1 MEKKAVGKGMKSQK
15 QAYLFLA
22 PSLIILTIFVFVPLV
37 GAIAISIMNINIY
50 MNDISFAGLKNYLR
64 MFSDVRVGN
73 ATLNTFYFALL
84 EVPLQILL
92 ALLLVMFM
100 TKNTRWHK
108 LMRTTFYL
116 PYVCSMTAVS
126 IMWSMLLNK
135 NYGMLPYLLG
145 RIGIQMP
152 GLLTSTT
159 WAMPTVIFVTV
170 WKGFGYTLT
179 VLSAAALGVSN
190 SLYEAAELDGAG
202 GLQKFR
208 YVTIP
213 GIRDTIG
220 FCAVTTL
227 ITALQ
232 VFDQI
237 YVMTEGG
244 PQYKTETLVGY
255 IYNKGFQT
263 APFDLFEWVGDVILL
278 LIMLIVILPLL
289 WLFVSSFKSDADVIK
304 WPPHFFPADWV
315 ADQYRYVVKAIPVL
329 RMLRNTVIFAGS
341 VTVISLFFDSMAAY
355 AFSRMH
361 FRGKKVIFNVILLTM
376 MVPFQVI
383 MIPLYLE
390 EFNLGILNTYAGLIL
405 PRAASAYGIYMLTS
419 FFGNIPKSLDEAA
432 RIDGMKEFQIYSRI
446 IAPLAKPAFVTLGIF
461 HFMNNW
467 NDLLYPMM
475 LTSSVE
481 MRTLSAGLAVLVGSN
496 SIKFG
501 PTLAATVI
509 SIAPLL
515 ILFLFG
521 QRFFMEGIA
530 TSGMKE

>member
-1 MEKKAVGKGMKSQK
+1 MKKSK
-15 QAYLFLA
+15 
-22 PSLIILTIFVFVPLV
+22 
-37 GAIAISIMNINIY
+37 
-50 MNDISFAGLKNYLR
+50 
-64 MFSDVRVGN
+64 
-73 ATLNTFYFALL
+73 
-84 EVPLQILL
+84 
-92 ALLLVMFM
+92 
-100 TKNTRWHK
+100 
-108 LMRTTFYL
+108 
-116 PYVCSMTAVS
+116 
-126 IMWSMLLNK
+126 
-135 NYGMLPYLLG
+135 
-145 RIGIQMP
+145 
-152 GLLTSTT
+152 TS
-159 WAMPTVIFVTV
+159 
-170 WKGFGYTLT
+170 
-179 VLSAAALGVSN
+179 
-190 SLYEAAELDGAG
+190 
-202 GLQKFR
+202 
-208 YVTIP
+208 
-213 GIRDTIG
+213 
-220 FCAVTTL
+220 
-227 ITALQ
+227 
-232 VFDQI
+232 
-237 YVMTEGG
+237 
-244 PQYKTETLVGY
+244 
-255 IYNKGFQT
+255 
-263 APFDLFEWVGDVILL
+263 LFEWVGDVILL

-304 WPPHFFPADWV
+304 WPPHFFPADLV

-376 MVPFQVI
+376 MAPFQGI

>member
-1 MEKKAVGKGMKSQK
+1 
-15 QAYLFLA
+15 
-22 PSLIILTIFVFVPLV
+22 
-37 GAIAISIMNINIY
+37 
-50 MNDISFAGLKNYLR
+50 
-64 MFSDVRVGN
+64 
-73 ATLNTFYFALL
+73 
-84 EVPLQILL
+84 
-92 ALLLVMFM
+92 
-100 TKNTRWHK
+100 
-108 LMRTTFYL
+108 
-116 PYVCSMTAVS
+116 
-126 IMWSMLLNK
+126 
-135 NYGMLPYLLG
+135 
-145 RIGIQMP
+145 
-152 GLLTSTT
+152 
-159 WAMPTVIFVTV
+159 
-170 WKGFGYTLT
+170 
-179 VLSAAALGVSN
+179 
-190 SLYEAAELDGAG
+190 
-202 GLQKFR
+202 
-208 YVTIP
+208 
-213 GIRDTIG
+213 
-220 FCAVTTL
+220 
-227 ITALQ
+227 
-232 VFDQI
+232 
-237 YVMTEGG
+237 
-244 PQYKTETLVGY
+244 
-255 IYNKGFQT
+255 
-263 APFDLFEWVGDVILL
+263 
-278 LIMLIVILPLL
+278 
-289 WLFVSSFKSDADVIK
+289 
-304 WPPHFFPADWV
+304 
-315 ADQYRYVVKAIPVL
+315 
-329 RMLRNTVIFAGS
+329 MLRNTVIFAGS

-361 FRGKKVIFNVILLTM
+361 FRGKKVIFNLILLTM

-390 EFNLGILNTYAGLIL
+390 EFNLGILNSYAGLIL